1 MLDVDGSVDDVILR
15 AKSAHEN
22 GIKNIWLTQIF
33 GHDSLT
39 LCGLIGREIKDVS
52 VGTAVTPIQPRHPL
66 MLAAQTLTV
75 NSAVGGRLTLGVGL
89 SHQMVIEGIFGLE
102 FSKPAHQMEEYLEV
116 LMPLLRG
123 QGVQF
128 KGEKYKV
135 STLGPI
141 EVPMPSEPRVLVAA
155 LGERMLGIAGRLAN
169 GTATWMTGVETVK
182 KHIVPTIRKVREDLN
197 LGLPEVLV
205 GLPVCVSD
213 DKENARERASKVFA
227 IYGGLPSYRAM
238 LDREGASGP
247 QDVAIIG
254 SESEVKD
261 TLLGLEGIGVTGF
274 VGGIFGNREEK
285 EKTLALLGSL

>member
-1 MLDVDGSVDDVILR
+1 MSRKAVNPIRKESLASTVAIDGEK
-15 AKSAHEN
+15 AKSSAA
-22 GIKNIWLTQIF
+22 L
-33 GHDSLT
+33 S
-39 LCGLIGREIKDVS
+39 R
-52 VGTAVTPIQPRHPL
+52 TAK
-66 MLAAQTLTV
+66 
-75 NSAVGGRLTLGVGL
+75 SAVGGRLTLGVGL

-102 FSKPAHQMEEYLEV
+102 FSKPAQQMEEYLEV

-123 QGVQF
+123 QGIQF